1 MVAILAE
8 RGWGLGKESLCDDT
22 TDKRNVVLDSLDG
35 DDDDL
40 DKDSVHGEEMV
51 VEIRLYLV

>member
-8 RGWGLGKESLCDDT
+8 RGWGLSKESLCDDT

-35 DDDDL
+35 DDNDL
-40 DKDSVHGEEMV
+40 VKDSKHAEGMV
-51 VEIRLYLV
+51 VEI